1 MTTNSSPANKMAV
14 AFARILRGAGLD
26 VPLDSVIVFVGALTQ
41 LGLENRENV
50 YWSAHATL
58 IRRHE
63 DVQIFDRAFKVFWEQ
78 QIAVGTATFE
88 EQHESI
94 TLLVDDEDANT
105 DDSSAEPIEDEN
117 TIALRFSKIETLREK
132 DFAAYNQLE
141 LREAEQ
147 FMAGLRLAG
156 PPKKSLRLMKT
167 NRHGARHDIRRTMRA
182 TLQHDGEPIERY
194 WREPSTKLRRL
205 VVLLDIS
212 GSMEPYARAL
222 LRFMHAA
229 VVGRQ
234 RVEAFTFGTR
244 LTRITKELT
253 SRDPDK
259 ALAQTSAQVSDWS
272 GGTRLGECLQ
282 SFNDNWG
289 VGGMARGSIFVI
301 LSDGWDRGDPKVLA
315 DQMSRL
321 SRVAYRVIWVNPL
334 KVSPGYAPLAR
345 GMAAAMPYIDEFVEG
360 HSLEA
365 LRELTEVISK
375 DSNERR
381 KTVTHA

>member
-1 MTTNSSPANKMAV
+1 
-14 AFARILRGAGLD
+14 
-26 VPLDSVIVFVGALTQ
+26 
-41 LGLENRENV
+41 
-50 YWSAHATL
+50 
-58 IRRHE
+58 
-63 DVQIFDRAFKVFWEQ
+63 
-78 QIAVGTATFE
+78 
-88 EQHESI
+88 
-94 TLLVDDEDANT
+94 
-105 DDSSAEPIEDEN
+105 
-117 TIALRFSKIETLREK
+117 
-132 DFAAYNQLE
+132 
-141 LREAEQ
+141 
-147 FMAGLRLAG
+147 
-156 PPKKSLRLMKT
+156 
-167 NRHGARHDIRRTMRA
+167 
-182 TLQHDGEPIERY
+182 
-194 WREPSTKLRRL
+194 
-205 VVLLDIS
+205 
-212 GSMEPYARAL
+212 
-222 LRFMHAA
+222 A